1 MMKNEQIEVCRSIRR
16 VPGGY
21 IIEIRYPYGSSFP
34 FGEVVCKTF
43 DEVVDLLRKASL
55 EG

>member
-1 MMKNEQIEVCRSIRR
+1 MRNEKVEVCRSIRR
-16 VPGGY
+16 VYGGY
-21 IIEIRYPYGSSFP
+21 IVEIRHPYGGSYP

-43 DEVVDLLRKASL
+43 DEVVELLRKASL